1 MFPVAKTI
9 LLFSVALSVAAMP
22 SHIARNSHAH
32 REVAARIAA
41 PEPIAQPVEVVE
53 HPVVR
58 PQNRRR
64 MKRASNGRCP
74 PASSSSVLPPSSSP
88 EVHSSSSSVHVPES
102 TTTSKPQ
109 PQSSSTPKPKPS
121 STSSSPPKNTGSSSS
136 GNSALNKLLSQTFTG
151 GDGTYYATGL
161 GACGITN
168 KDTDFIAAVSLDFF
182 DTFPGY
188 NGANPNNNGLCG
200 RKVSVEYEGKTITVA
215 LTDRCTGCAYDALDF
230 SPAAFNALA
239 DPALGRIHGLKWHF
253 I

>member
-88 EVHSSSSSVHVPES
+88 E
-102 TTTSKPQ
+102 